1 MDPNIHEAHRDDRK
15 RRRLPGLLLLAVI
28 ATVGAAWVG
37 LFGFLSSNAAL
48 GTVEDLEDQYF
59 CDVTAMDLSF
69 PDVSRLSSVTTDD
82 GVELGKLSERNS
94 QPIPLDEIPDLV
106 IGALLSAE
114 DKSFYEHEG
123 VDFKAIVRAAIGGG
137 ETGASTITRNG

>member
-48 GTVEDLEDQYF
+48 GTVEDL
-59 CDVTAMDLSF
+59 AMKAELKKI
-69 PDVSRLSSVTTDD
+69 LATD
-82 GVELGKLSERNS
+82 KLSKN
-94 QPIPLDEIPDLV
+94 IFEIASK
-106 IGALLSAE
+106 AL
-114 DKSFYEHEG
+114 
-123 VDFKAIVRAAIGGG
+123 
-137 ETGASTITRNG
+137 N